1 MLHSWKI
8 RPAKI
13 ILLLDS
19 YRQWF
24 KWKHETE
31 IRKGH
36 NLEILFLLNYY
47 SPSREQVFK
56 LLTWGRTMYFH
67 NYVWPGFVIL
77 ASFVFRFYFC
87 CCRFF
92 FFFFLIKRRKRNEI
106 LSNSLS
112 ADPIKW
118 LFSQFYNCNLIKHN
132 YLHYQYVKFIGKNK
146 NKKQVRKKR
155 FYTSALS
162 CLRISILARDS
173 GRSSQR
179 RTAHGHWPAVN
190 LKEGMSNLFLFP
202 IFRECASPLFLNL
215 LQRRGGASLL
225 TYFK

>member
-1 MLHSWKI
+1 MRLRLERATILKSCSSSIIIHLHVNRSLNCLLEVVQCI
-8 RPAKI
+8 SI
-13 ILLLDS
+13 IMSDQALLFWLLLFSD
-19 YRQWF
+19 F
-24 KWKHETE
+24 
-31 IRKGH
+31 I
-36 NLEILFLLNYY
+36 
-47 SPSREQVFK
+47 
-56 LLTWGRTMYFH
+56 
-67 NYVWPGFVIL
+67 FV
-77 ASFVFRFYFC
+77 VVV
-87 CCRFF
+87 FF